1 MTYSLGKDTT
11 SMYTYTDTYNT
22 CSRKSD
28 MQMQE
33 ICAAE
38 LNQQVYRCSQLTIIF
53 DDICR

>member
-11 SMYTYTDTYNT
+11 SMYTHTDTYNT